1 MPTPPTNAGKRFSA
15 EPLTSD
21 EVRQLIAAAPTR
33 SSSGI
38 RARAIIGVLYG
49 SGLRISEALSLR
61 PKDYD
66 PRAGTVRVLRGKGD
80 KDATV
85 GIDRHGGA
93 LLDGWLDHRRGLGAT
108 GRHPIFCT
116 YTRGNVGA
124 PLDQRY
130 VREMI
135 KKMGERAGIDK
146 RVHPHGLRHSLA
158 FDLAQRGVPM
168 HVIQAQLR
176 HTSLAVT
183 DRYIRH
189 LSPTDVLD
197 VMRDREW

>member
-1 MPTPPTNAGKRFSA
+1 MPTPPTNAGKRFPVEA
-15 EPLTSD
+15 LTSD

-38 RARAIIGVLYG
+38 RIRALIGVLYG
-49 SGLRISEALSLR
+49 SGLRINEALNLR

-66 PRAGTVRVLRGKGD
+66 PKTSTIRVLRGKGD

-85 GIDRHGGA
+85 GLDQSGGA
-93 LLDGWLDHRRGLGAT
+93 LLDRWLDHRRELGAT

-116 YTRGNVGA
+116 YEKGKVGS
-124 PLDQRY
+124 PIDQRY
-130 VREMI
+130 VRAVI
-135 KKMGERAGIDK
+135 RKLGEKAGIDK

-176 HTSLAVT
+176 HASVAVT
-183 DRYIRH
+183 SRYIQH
-189 LSPTDVLD
+189 LSPTEVLD
-197 VMRDREW
+197 VMRKRVW